1 MMASFT
7 TQYGLAGIQII
18 TVRSI
23 GLVQIFKS
31 SIEIFITHSLNKA
44 RNKYEG
50 LKSRVRRGYQYVSNL
65 LRGAGNL
72 LPTIC
77 MCRCHIPPQWGTL
90 YGDHL
95 VRTLIIEDHG

>member
-1 MMASFT
+1 MVSFT
-7 TQYGLAGIQII
+7 TQNGLAGIQMI

-31 SIEIFITHSLNKA
+31 SIEAFITHGLNIT
-44 RNKYEG
+44 RDKYEG
-50 LKSRVRRGYQYVSNL
+50 LKSRVKRGYQGNL

-77 MCRCHIPPQWGTL
+77 TVCVAVISLHSGGHCTETIW
-90 YGDHL
+90 
-95 VRTLIIEDHG
+95 